1 MASKIF
7 ILSVNSIASRAD
19 SLLRFG
25 TDNVIVIPMV
35 NIDELSKLAHQ
46 YNEKGRNAQK
56 VLEYLD
62 EFNFDELS
70 SEEGVKQNN
79 GSILR
84 IENNYRDVDIV
95 ADNLSHS
102 DLRRLQIA
110 LGLQNKHKG
119 KEVILISKNPAFRLK
134 AKSLGIKSQN
144 YKDEVFPSLKEQF
157 RGRIEATTTA
167 NSLKKL
173 IKTMQEYKDSE
184 GEAKSDEV
192 SNENYLKVEEI
203 HNFSQI
209 ELVPNLFFELSALD
223 QPSLNVIARYDGE
236 KIVRLNY
243 GDSYSPYGITPKN
256 AGQKMLIE
264 ALMMDCAVAPIVI
277 VKGGAGTGKTY
288 QTLACALEQ
297 VSEQKIYSQIMIST
311 STATVG
317 NEEIGFLPGE
327 IENKFAPH
335 IGGLRDNL
343 RILLN
348 ARKREK
354 EDPKG
359 KVETGQYFFENGT
372 IQMEPIGFFRGRT
385 IVDTFC
391 IIDETQN
398 ISPDDIK
405 SIVSR
410 AGEGSKFI
418 FLGDPTQI
426 DNPKLNEN
434 YNGLVFLSEKMKGY
448 KGAWQITLNEEESV
462 RSELAKL
469 AAKIL

>member
-1 MASKIF
+1 MNVKKIF
-7 ILSVNSIASRAD
+7 ILSVNSIASSSD

-25 TDNVIVIPMV
+25 TDNMIVIPMV
-35 NIDELSKLAHQ
+35 NIDELSKLAQQ

-56 VLEYLD
+56 ILNYLD
-62 EFNFDELS
+62 SFNFKTLS
-70 SEEGVKQNN
+70 SKDGVMQKN
-79 GSILR
+79 GSMLR
-84 IENNYRDVDIV
+84 VENGYRDEPVV
-95 ADNLSHS
+95 ADNLSKS
-102 DLRRLQIA
+102 DKRRLQIA
-110 LGLQNKHKG
+110 LGLQREYRNRP
-119 KEVILISKNPAFRLK
+119 VIIISKNPAFRLK
-134 AKSLGIKSQN
+134 AKSLGLRAQN
-144 YKDEVFPSLKEQF
+144 YKDEVFPSLSEQYK
-157 RGRIEATTTA
+157 GRVEVTA
-167 NSLKKL
+167 
-173 IKTMQEYKDSE
+173 MYKNITALEKNGSINIC
-184 GEAKSDEV
+184 K
-192 SNENYLKVEEI
+192 I
-203 HNFSQI
+203 HGNTGL
-209 ELVPNLFFELSALD
+209 ELVPNLFLEIKAAD
-223 QPSLNVIARYDGE
+223 NEPYGKTIARYDGE
-236 KIVRLNY
+236 KVVRLNY
-243 GDSYSPYGITPKN
+243 GDSCNPWRITPKN

-264 ALMMDCAVAPIVI
+264 AMMTDCKRAPIVI
-277 VKGGAGTGKTY
+277 AKGGAGTGKTY

-297 VSEQKIYSQIMIST
+297 VMEQKLYSQIMIST

-335 IGGLRDNL
+335 IGGLKDNL
-343 RILLN
+343 RILIN
-348 ARKREK
+348 SEKRKDGKITSATEK
-354 EDPKG
+354 KFEEKG
-359 KVETGQYFFENGT
+359 DYLFENGT

-448 KGAWQITLNEEESV
+448 SGAWQITLNEEESV